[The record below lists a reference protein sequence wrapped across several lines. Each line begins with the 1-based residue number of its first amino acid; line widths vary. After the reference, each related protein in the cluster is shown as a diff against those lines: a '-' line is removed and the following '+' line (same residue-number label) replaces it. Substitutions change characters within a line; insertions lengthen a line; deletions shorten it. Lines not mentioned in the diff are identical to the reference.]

1 MKKMFNLVLGF
12 FLGIPTMLFGAPS
25 GSPLS
30 KITQEAGKQIESAGS
45 DLAGLVNVIAGSLG
59 FLWLI
64 IMLLMYLFAPEQLK
78 QNMKILVVVGILLG
92 VVYGISAA
100 Y

>member
-12 FLGIPTMLFGAPS
+12 FLAIPTMLLGAPS

-30 KITQEAGKQIESAGS
+30 KIAGQAERQIAGV
-45 DLAGLVNVIAGSLG
+45 VNVVSASLG
-59 FLWLI
+59 FLWLV
-64 IMLLMYLFAPEQLK
+64 IMLLMYFFAPEQLK
-78 QNMKILVVVGILLG
+78 QNMKIFVGAGILLG

-100 Y
+100 F

>member
-12 FLGIPTMLFGAPS
+12 FLGIPTMLFGADG

-30 KITQEAGKQIESAGS
+30 KIAGQASTQIESAS
-45 DLAGLVNVIAGSLG
+45 KDIAGVVNVVAASLG

-78 QNMKILVVVGILLG
+78 QNMKIFVGAGILLG

-100 Y
+100 F

>member
-1 MKKMFNLVLGF
+1 MKKMFSLILGF

-30 KITQEAGKQIESAGS
+30 KITQQAEKQIESASS
-45 DLAGLVNVIAGSLG
+45 DIAGVVNVISASLG

-78 QNMKILVVVGILLG
+78 QNMKTFVGAGVLLG
-92 VVYGISAA
+92 IVYGISAA

>member
-12 FLGIPTMLFGAPS
+12 FLAIPTFLLGAD
-25 GSPLS
+25 GGNPLS
-30 KITQEAGKQIESAGS
+30 KISTQASTQIESAS
-45 DLAGLVNVIAGSLG
+45 KDIAGVVNTVSASLG

-78 QNMKILVVVGILLG
+78 QNMKVFVGAGILLG

-100 Y
+100 F

>member
-30 KITQEAGKQIESAGS
+30 KITQEAGKQIEGAGS

-78 QNMKILVVVGILLG
+78 QNMKILVGVGILLG

>member
-12 FLGIPTMLFGAPS
+12 FLAIPTMLLGAPS

-30 KITQEAGKQIESAGS
+30 KIAGQAERQIESAS
-45 DLAGLVNVIAGSLG
+45 KDIAGVVNVVSASLG
-59 FLWLI
+59 FLWLV
-64 IMLLMYLFAPEQLK
+64 IMLLMYFFAPEQLK
-78 QNMKILVVVGILLG
+78 QNMKIFVGAGILLG

-100 Y
+100 F

>member
-1 MKKMFNLVLGF
+1 MKKMFSLILGF
-12 FLGIPTMLFGAPS
+12 FLGIPTMLFGADG

-30 KITQEAGKQIESAGS
+30 KIAGQASTQIENASKDIAGV
-45 DLAGLVNVIAGSLG
+45 VNVISASLG

-78 QNMKILVVVGILLG
+78 QNMKTFVGAGVLLG

-100 Y
+100 F

>member
-25 GSPLS
+25 GSPLG
-30 KITQEAGKQIESAGS
+30 KITQEAGKQIEGASSDIAGV
-45 DLAGLVNVIAGSLG
+45 VNVISASLG
-59 FLWLI
+59 FLWLV
-64 IMLLMYLFAPEQLK
+64 IMLLMYFFAPEQLK
-78 QNMKILVVVGILLG
+78 QNMKIFVGAGILLG

>member
-30 KITQEAGKQIESAGS
+30 KITQQAEKQIENASGDIAGV
-45 DLAGLVNVIAGSLG
+45 VNVVSASLG
-59 FLWLI
+59 FIWLV
-64 IMLLMYLFAPEQLK
+64 IMLLMYFFAPEQLK
-78 QNMKILVVVGILLG
+78 QNMKVFVGAGILLG

-100 Y
+100 F

>member
-64 IMLLMYLFAPEQLK
+64 IMLLMYLFAPE
-78 QNMKILVVVGILLG
+78 
-92 VVYGISAA
+92 
-100 Y
+100 

>member
-78 QNMKILVVVGILLG
+78 QNMKILVGVGILLG
-92 VVYGISAA
+92 VVYVISAA

>member
-64 IMLLMYLFAPEQLK
+64 IMLIMYLFAPEQLK
-78 QNMKILVVVGILLG
+78 QNMKILVGVGILLG

>member
-1 MKKMFNLVLGF
+1 MKKMFSLILGF
-12 FLGIPTMLFGAPS
+12 FLGIPTMLFGADG

-30 KITQEAGKQIESAGS
+30 KIAGQASTQIESAS
-45 DLAGLVNVIAGSLG
+45 KDIAGVVNVVAASLG

-78 QNMKILVVVGILLG
+78 QNMKILVGAGILLG

>member
-1 MKKMFNLVLGF
+1 MKKMFSLILGF

-30 KITQEAGKQIESAGS
+30 KITQEAGKQIEGASSDIAGV
-45 DLAGLVNVIAGSLG
+45 VNVVAASLG

-64 IMLLMYLFAPEQLK
+64 IMLLMYFFAPEQLK
-78 QNMKILVVVGILLG
+78 QNMKIFVGAGILLG

>member
-1 MKKMFNLVLGF
+1 MKKMFSLILGF

-30 KITQEAGKQIESAGS
+30 KITEEAGKQIEGAGS
-45 DLAGLVNVIAGSLG
+45 DLAGIVNVIAGSLG
-59 FLWLI
+59 FLWLV
-64 IMLLMYLFAPEQLK
+64 IMLLMYFFVPEQLK
-78 QNMKILVVVGILLG
+78 QNMKIFVGAGILLG

>member
-12 FLGIPTMLFGAPS
+12 FLGIPTMLFGADG

-30 KITQEAGKQIESAGS
+30 KIAGQAEKQIESASS
-45 DLAGLVNVIAGSLG
+45 DIAGVVNVISASLG

-78 QNMKILVVVGILLG
+78 QNMKTFVGAGVLLG
-92 VVYGISAA
+92 IVYGISAA

>member
-1 MKKMFNLVLGF
+1 MKKMFSLILGF

-30 KITQEAGKQIESAGS
+30 KIAGQASTQIEGASKDIAGV
-45 DLAGLVNVIAGSLG
+45 VNVIAASLG
-59 FLWLI
+59 FLWLV
-64 IMLLMYLFAPEQLK
+64 IMLLMYFFAPEQLK
-78 QNMKILVVVGILLG
+78 QNMKVFVGAGILLG

-100 Y
+100 F

>member
-30 KITQEAGKQIESAGS
+30 NITQQAEKQIESASS
-45 DLAGLVNVIAGSLG
+45 DIAGVVNVISASLG

-78 QNMKILVVVGILLG
+78 QNMKVFVGAGVLLG
-92 VVYGISAA
+92 IVYGISAA